1 MASAQY
7 RIECDHPLYH
17 QLLPLGGRLPLE
29 LADRELAVSLAAKN
43 FEAASGQE
51 IRVVHIPTGEIVF
64 RKDGDQGAF
73 GVRSV
78 RLKSTTGINP
88 TSTRASEG
96 NAASPSRSS
105 RASW

>member
-7 RIECDHPLYH
+7 RIECNHPLHH

-43 FEAASGQE
+43 FEAAPGEE

-64 RKDGDQGAF
+64 RKDSARRGERGLASGGLWCAQGAAQKHH
-73 GVRSV
+73 RDQTHQHQ
-78 RLKSTTGINP
+78 RQ
-88 TSTRASEG
+88 
-96 NAASPSRSS
+96 
-105 RASW
+105 